1 MAHAGHTADFWAP
14 ELETLARADLER
26 LQLARLRATLT
37 RARRS
42 PHYRR
47 AFRRAGFDPK
57 SLCSLADL
65 VRLPFT
71 VKDDLRS
78 DENYPYGFLTVGR
91 DKLVRLHSSSGTTGR
106 PTAVFHTRRDL
117 AAWTDL
123 VARSLWMIGMRPGDV
138 FQNMMGY
145 GLFTGGLGL
154 HYGSERLGALTIPAG
169 AGNSRRQIALMKD
182 FGTTALHIIPSYALR
197 LIDTF
202 RELGE
207 DPHAFGLRHA
217 VLGAEPHSEA
227 ARRRIEEL
235 FGLRAFNCYG
245 LSELNGPGVAFEC
258 PEQDG
263 LHLWEDAYLAEVVDP
278 ETGAPVPDGTR
289 GELVLTNLTREG
301 MPLLRY
307 RTRDV
312 TSLRPEPCA
321 CGRTHRRI
329 ERITGRTDDMLIVKG
344 VNIYPVQVER
354 VLMRFAEIGSDFLIV
369 LSTVNHLDQFAVRA
383 ELKPDAFR
391 GDLHALEALRRRI
404 ADELRGEILVS
415 ARVELVEHGSL
426 PKGEGKA
433 VRVQDQRDR

>member
-1 MAHAGHTADFWAP
+1 MARVKNSSPFWAP
-14 ELETLARADLER
+14 DLETIDRPSLEL
-26 LQLARLRATLT
+26 LQLARLRWTLG

-47 AFRRAGFDPK
+47 VFRAAGFDPK
-57 SLCSLADL
+57 DLASLADL
-65 VRLPFT
+65 ARLPFT

-78 DENYPYGFLTVGR
+78 DENYPYGLLTVGR
-91 DKLVRLHSSSGTTGR
+91 DRLVRLHSSSGTTGR

-169 AGNSRRQIALMKD
+169 AGNSRRQIALMQD
-182 FGTTALHIIPSYALR
+182 FGTTVLHIIPSYALR

-202 RELGE
+202 REVGA
-207 DPHAFGLRHA
+207 DPRGLSLRLA

-235 FGLRAFNCYG
+235 FGVRAYNCYG
-245 LSELNGPGVAFEC
+245 LSELNGPAVAFEC

-263 LHLWEDAYLAEVVDP
+263 LHLWEDSYLAEIVDP
-278 ETGAPVPDGTR
+278 ETGRAVPDGTR

-307 RTRDV
+307 RTRDL
-312 TSLRPEPCA
+312 TSLRSEPCR
-321 CGRTHRRI
+321 CGRSHRRI

-354 VLMRFAEIGSDFLIV
+354 VLLRFAEIGNDYLIV
-369 LSTVNHLDQFAVRA
+369 LTTANHLEQFTVRA

-426 PKGEGKA
+426 PKPEGKA
-433 VRVQDQRDR
+433 VRVEDRREK